1 MMEIFVGFRNA
12 KYADECFLSDT
23 PAYGYA
29 APEFLSSGEPPNLLV
44 FCPFVAVNYF
54 FNKKRKE
61 VINLVCTIVHGC
73 KKSVYLSYVNLVIT
87 TIMLPSRLNSSA

>member
-1 MMEIFVGFRNA
+1 MEIFVGFRNA
-12 KYADECFLSDT
+12 KYADVCFLSDT

-44 FCPFVAVNYF
+44 FCPFVAVNCLF
-54 FNKKRKE
+54 GKERKE
-61 VINLVCTIVHGC
+61 VINLVCTIVHSC
-73 KKSVYLSYVNLVIT
+73 EKSVYLSCVNLVIT